1 MGIRTH
7 INENAPVRR
16 ASNAL
21 TEKLFREERDY
32 RNDRLVEKW
41 SGVKEIGKGIKDM
54 DVHTARNLAILLEN
68 QTRAMSKMSEAQLS
82 TAFGDFKPENML
94 RLIRL
99 SYPNSVRGQIFTEFN
114 LESTRDSIKY
124 IVPTYSD
131 GMVSDKYAG
140 EYSRYN
146 DMDNPAANRFD
157 TADYNTPMYESS
169 ESQFAT
175 EYVTVPTTNGSID
188 TTNVEP
194 FKSMGYVDGH
204 SRFVLDGQVVA
215 IQSGSDLGFAPG
227 WLYANLPMNDGK
239 QTTDFEVTVEG
250 SVFTLTDKNK
260 LKDCSSAKFVGA
272 YNSENDFAGQYLGE
286 VQLIMKDYKFNPR
299 PISLGVTWTQLTE
312 VTLDTSFGVSAEEM
326 LLDSASQEIKKHLD
340 FQSIKTA
347 NVFQRA
353 SGNNTFT
360 FDAAVGDSID
370 DSYRD
375 TAQTITQA
383 LDGVVNEIYDKIMR
397 GGISAIVGGPAATSY
412 LKLSNLWKDTG
423 RQAAIGAYKLGEL
436 DGIPV
441 YKVPSKVIPNN
452 ELLTTWKNDNAE
464 GDVCMAIGTLIPFYS
479 TGVLQRKLFYKESG
493 IQRLEDTKVLQPGYL
508 GRIQI
513 TGIRGYAD

>member
-1 MGIRTH
+1 MGIRTR

-68 QTRAMSKMSEAQLS
+68 QTRAMSRMSEAQLS
-82 TAFGDFKPENML
+82 QAFGQFKPENML

-114 LESTRDSIKY
+114 LESTHDSIKY
-124 IVPTYSD
+124 IIPTYSD
-131 GMVSDKYAG
+131 GLVSDKYVG
-140 EYSRYN
+140 DYSKYN
-146 DMDNPAANRFD
+146 TMGDPVANRFD
-157 TADYNTPMYESS
+157 TATYGDPMYEKA

-175 EYVTVPTTNGSID
+175 EYVTVPTENGVVDIKA
-188 TTNVEP
+188 TEP
-194 FKSMGYVDGH
+194 FASMGYIDGH

-215 IQSGSDLGFAPG
+215 VQSGSDLGFAPG
-227 WLYANLPMNDGK
+227 WLY
-239 QTTDFEVTVEG
+239 TDPLYKVVATETGFK
-250 SVFTLTDKNK
+250 LTYDDKEPTGTY
-260 LKDCSSAKFVGA
+260 KFVGA
-272 YNSENDFAGQYLGE
+272 YDSENDLAGQYLGE
-286 VQLIMKDYKFNPR
+286 CQLIMKDYKFNPR

-312 VTLDTSFGVSAEEM
+312 VVLDTSFGVSAEEM
-326 LLDSASQEIKKHLD
+326 LMDSASQEIKKHLD

-353 SGNNTFT
+353 SGNNTFV
-360 FDAAVGDSID
+360 FDAGVGDTID
-370 DSYRD
+370 DSYKD

-397 GGISAIVGGPAATSY
+397 GGITAIVGGPAATSY

-423 RQAAIGAYKLGEL
+423 RQTAIGAYKLGEL

-464 GDVCMAIGTLIPFYS
+464 GDVCMAIGTLVPFYS

-508 GRIQI
+508 GRIKI
-513 TGIRGYAD
+513 ENIRGYSN